1 MRLSN
6 SIGLVLSVFAICAA
20 GVAAQKNSSGLP
32 QFSPKPTPTPK
43 IEAMRRNFPKLPAAT
58 SDAELLLLKEYGAMF
73 SAQGVKLPARIFF
86 KDEADVTDFQR
97 AAGEKKKMVARIAV
111 TLQPAALDAL
121 ARAIS
126 EAECEGLSITPRSA
140 DASKRSYLKTVELWA
155 SRVEPGLN
163 HWVTKGRITGQEA
176 AKIRSLSPDKQIP
189 EILRLEKRGI
199 FFAKSLSKSI
209 IFSVA
214 PPGSSQHLSMLALDV
229 AEFDDAAVRAILARH
244 GWFQTVVSDLP
255 HFTFLGAPEQKLPS
269 LGLQK
274 VVDSGRNFWVPVT
287 RTR

>member
-1 MRLSN
+1 MRFSN
-6 SIGLVLSVFAICAA
+6 PIGLFLTVFAICVA
-20 GVAAQKNSSGLP
+20 GVAAQKNSGGSP
-32 QFSPKPTPTPK
+32 QFPKPTPTPR
-43 IEAMRRNFPKLPAAT
+43 IEAMRRDFPKLPIAT

-97 AAGEKKKMVARIAV
+97 AAGEKKKTVAKIAV

-121 ARAIS
+121 TRAVS
-126 EAECEGLSITPRSA
+126 EAEREGLSITPSGA
-140 DASKRSYLKTVELWA
+140 DASKRSYQQTVNLWA
-155 SRVEPGLN
+155 SRVEPGLD
-163 HWVTKGRITGQEA
+163 HWVAKGRITGQEA
-176 AKIRSLSPDKQIP
+176 AKICSLSPEIQIP
-189 EILRLEKRGI
+189 EILRLEKEGI

-229 AEFDDAAVRAILARH
+229 AEFDDEDVRAILARH

-274 VVDSGRNFWVPVT
+274 IVNSGRNFWVPVT
-287 RTR
+287 R

>member
-1 MRLSN
+1 MRISN
-6 SIGLVLSVFAICAA
+6 PIGLFLTVFAICVA
-20 GVAAQKNSSGLP
+20 GAAAQKISGGSP
-32 QFSPKPTPTPK
+32 QFPKPTPMPTPR
-43 IEAMRRNFPKLPAAT
+43 IEAMRRDFPKLPAAT
-58 SDAELLLLKEYGAMF
+58 SDAEVLLLKEYGAMF

-97 AAGEKKKMVARIAV
+97 AAGEKKKTVAQVAV
-111 TLQPAALDAL
+111 TLQGAALDAL
-121 ARAIS
+121 TRAVS
-126 EAECEGLSITPRSA
+126 EAEREGLSITPRGA
-140 DASKRSYLKTVELWA
+140 DASKRSYQQTEKLWA

-163 HWVTKGRITGQEA
+163 HWVAKGRITAQEA
-176 AKIRSLSPDKQIP
+176 AKIRSLSPSEQIP
-189 EILRLEKRGI
+189 EILRLEKKGI

-214 PPGSSQHLSMLALDV
+214 PPGGSQHLSMLALDV
-229 AEFDDAAVRAILARH
+229 AEFDDADVRAILARH

-287 RTR
+287 R